1 LSSFSAADVDAAAG
15 RIAGVVTPTP
25 LQLSDRLSATT
36 GANVYLKREDLQTVR
51 SYKLRGAYNLLVQLS
66 DEEVAAGVVCSSAG
80 NHAQGFAFAC
90 RTLGIRGRVYVP
102 AKPPKQKRDRIRY
115 HGGQFLEL
123 IVGGTTYD
131 LAAEAALADVER
143 TGATLVPPFDAPR
156 TMAGQG
162 TIAVE
167 ILSQL
172 DGEPDLVVVPVGG
185 GGCIAG
191 ITTYLAERTSKT
203 SVLGIE
209 PAGAAAMMAALANG
223 GPVTLDHVDQFVDG
237 AAVSRAGRLT
247 YAALAAAGN
256 MVSIT
261 TVDEGAVC
269 TAMLDLY
276 KNGGLI
282 AEPAGALAVPGYWK
296 PTSNRVPRWC
306 AWCLAAT
313 TTCRGTA
320 KYSSGRWS
328 TSGSS
333 TTSWSTSRK
342 SPARCAASWTAC
354 SVRMTTSRCSS
365 TSSAT
370 TGRPVR
376 RWWVSSWARQPAWT
390 VCWNA
395 CGPLRCR
402 SRRSNRVRR
411 PTAICCRRARFGRRS
426 PHRFDCLL
434 RLGQPGAGDA
444 AVFLDRGDHVA
455 RAGKRDHCGR
465 HPGGTGL
472 REGHVAVGE
481 QRLELRFDVIETG
494 SGAVVDF
501 THPRKLPD
509 RPVLAQRCDRFF
521 VGAEDRLQRDGEPRS
536 HIGQRL
542 RPQQFNGRD

>member
-1 LSSFSAADVDAAAG
+1 MSAELSQSPSTGNRPLSAADVDGAAA

-80 NHAQGFAFAC
+80 NHAQGFAYAC

-102 AKPPKQKRDRIRY
+102 AKTPKQKRDRIRY
-115 HGGQFLEL
+115 HGGQFIEL
-123 IVGGTTYD
+123 IVGGSTYD

-143 TGATLVPPFDAPR
+143 TGATLVPPYDDPR

-172 DGEPDLVVVPVGG
+172 DAEPDLVVVPVGG

-203 SVLGIE
+203 FVLGIE

-269 TAMLDLY
+269 TALLDLY
-276 KNGGLI
+276 QNEGII
-282 AEPAGALAVPGYWK
+282 AEPAGALAVTGLLETDIEPGSTVVCLVSGGNNDVSRYGEILERSLVHRGLK
-296 PTSNRVPRWC
+296 HYFLVDFPQEPGALRRFLDGVLGPNDDITLFEYVKRNNRETGEALVGIE
-306 AWCLAAT
+306 LGSAAGLDGLLERMRAT
-313 TTCRGTA
+313 EMQTEAIEPG
-320 KYSSGRWS
+320 
-328 TSGSS
+328 
-333 TTSWSTSRK
+333 
-342 SPARCAASWTAC
+342 SPAYRY
-354 SVRMTTSRCSS
+354 
-365 TSSAT
+365 
-370 TGRPVR
+370 
-376 RWWVSSWARQPAWT
+376 
-390 VCWNA
+390 
-395 CGPLRCR
+395 
-402 SRRSNRVRR
+402 
-411 PTAICCRRARFGRRS
+411 
-426 PHRFDCLL
+426 LL
-434 RLGQPGAGDA
+434 
-444 AVFLDRGDHVA
+444 
-455 RAGKRDHCGR
+455 
-465 HPGGTGL
+465 
-472 REGHVAVGE
+472 
-481 QRLELRFDVIETG
+481 
-494 SGAVVDF
+494 
-501 THPRKLPD
+501 
-509 RPVLAQRCDRFF
+509 
-521 VGAEDRLQRDGEPRS
+521 
-536 HIGQRL
+536 
-542 RPQQFNGRD
+542 